1 MKTSSLKI
9 LVLLILAAALILFS
23 YVVMVTEIKRM
34 QKEKL
39 NMQLVLSERQNT
51 AQLKIVEVQQLISED
66 RIVKLA
72 SDLSG
77 LVRAGKE
84 LEYIT
89 IPKDQIKKI
98 ELIAK
103 RKYD

>member
-9 LVLLILAAALILFS
+9 LVFIIIAAALILFS

-39 NMQLVLSERQNT
+39 NMQLVLNERQNRT
-51 AQLKIVEVQQLISED
+51 QVKMVEVQQLSSED

-72 SDLSG
+72 GDVSG

-84 LEYIT
+84 MEYIT
-89 IPKDQIKKI
+89 ISKEQIKKI
-98 ELIAK
+98 ELIVK
-103 RKYD
+103 RKYE

>member
-1 MKTSSLKI
+1 MKGSSLKI
-9 LVLLILAAALILFS
+9 LVVVILAAALILFA

-39 NMQLVLSERQNT
+39 NMQLTLSERQNRT
-51 AQLKIVEVQQLISED
+51 QVKMVEVQQLSSED

-72 SDLSG
+72 GDLSG

-84 LEYIT
+84 MEYMT
-89 IPKDQIKKI
+89 IQKDQIKKI
-98 ELIAK
+98 ELIVK